1 MSQGELLARLA
12 DLLDAGKVPY
22 MVVGSLGSMYYSMPR
37 STNDIDIVINPTP
50 AQLDAFVQLLP
61 EDAYY
66 VSRATATAALGQR
79 SMFNIIDYKTGWK
92 VDFIFRKNRPFD
104 IEGFSRRRAVQI
116 DGAEVVCISAED
128 SILSKLE
135 WAKAGESDMQMRDVL
150 SVVLVQSDVLNY
162 AYLEKWAKELGVED
176 RLDAVLA
183 EAREI
188 QQTKKPS

>member
-1 MSQGELLARLA
+1 M
-12 DLLDAGKVPY
+12 
-22 MVVGSLGSMYYSMPR
+22 
-37 STNDIDIVINPTP
+37 
-50 AQLDAFVQLLP
+50 QLLP

>member
-12 DLLDAGKVPY
+12 GLLDAAHVPY
-22 MVVGSLGSMYYSMPR
+22 MIVGSLGSMYYSMPR
-37 STNDIDIVINPTP
+37 STNDIDIVIDPTP
-50 AQLDAFVQLLP
+50 AQLNAFVHSLP
-61 EDAYY
+61 DDGYY
-66 VSRATATAALGQR
+66 VNRATATAALSQR

-92 VDFIFRKNRPFD
+92 VDLMVRKNRPFD
-104 IEGFSRRRAVQI
+104 VEAFSRRRPVHI

-150 SVVLVQSDVLNY
+150 SVVLVQSDAIDY
-162 AYLEKWAKELGVED
+162 PYLEKWAKQVGVQD
-176 RLDAVLA
+176 RLGAVLA